1 MSLST
6 DYKEDLLHRLSD
18 PEYATGYLSACAE
31 EGREELLLGLR
42 NVAQAYGGINQL
54 ADQTELNRENLY
66 KMLSDEGNPRLSSVF
81 AVLDAL
87 GIELQFRRR
96 TAS

>member
-1 MSLST
+1 MSNAT
-6 DYKEDLLHRLSD
+6 DYKADLLERLAD
-18 PEYATGYLSACAE
+18 PEYAAGYLSACAE

-54 ADQTELNRENLY
+54 ADQAELNRENLY
-66 KMLSDEGNPRLSSVF
+66 KMLSEEGNPRLSSF
-81 AVLDAL
+81 FSVLEAL

-96 TAS
+96 VAS